1 MLKIKES
8 SCFVW
13 QLKKVNWQNLNLVA
27 VDDKARLKPTK
38 LMKPHTP
45 ASSFVTRLPHVP
57 YFRGATAA
65 RAAPPDPPHD
75 APGGLEFR
83 RVSTAKRRRV
93 SLSVCHATRV
103 TAASNPG
110 GSDGDGDTRA
120 RSSRRGVLMAPFLVA
135 GASILLSAAT
145 ARAEEKAAESP
156 LASAPKPEEPPKKKE
171 EEEVITSRIYD
182 ATVIG
187 EPLAIGKEKGKIWE
201 KLMNARV
208 VYLGEAEQVPVRD
221 DRELELEIVKNL
233 HRRCLVKEKRL
244 SLALEVFPA
253 NLQEPL
259 NQYMDKKYNN
269 AFQILI
275 NA

>member
-1 MLKIKES
+1 M
-8 SCFVW
+8 
-13 QLKKVNWQNLNLVA
+13 
-27 VDDKARLKPTK
+27 T
-38 LMKPHTP
+38 
-45 ASSFVTRLPHVP
+45 
-57 YFRGATAA
+57 
-65 RAAPPDPPHD
+65 
-75 APGGLEFR
+75 
-83 RVSTAKRRRV
+83 
-93 SLSVCHATRV
+93 
-103 TAASNPG
+103 
-110 GSDGDGDTRA
+110 
-120 RSSRRGVLMAPFLVA
+120 PFLVA

-145 ARAEEKAAESP
+145 ATARADEKAAES
-156 LASAPKPEEPPKKKE
+156 APAPAAPEEPPKKKE

-233 HRRCLVKEKRL
+233 HRRCLEKEKLL

-253 NLQEPL
+253 NIQEPL

>member
-1 MLKIKES
+1 M
-8 SCFVW
+8 
-13 QLKKVNWQNLNLVA
+13 
-27 VDDKARLKPTK
+27 T
-38 LMKPHTP
+38 
-45 ASSFVTRLPHVP
+45 
-57 YFRGATAA
+57 
-65 RAAPPDPPHD
+65 
-75 APGGLEFR
+75 
-83 RVSTAKRRRV
+83 
-93 SLSVCHATRV
+93 
-103 TAASNPG
+103 
-110 GSDGDGDTRA
+110 
-120 RSSRRGVLMAPFLVA
+120 PFLVA

-145 ARAEEKAAESP
+145 ATARADEKAAES
-156 LASAPKPEEPPKKKE
+156 APAPAAPEEPPKKKE

-259 NQYMDKKYNN
+259 NQYMDKK
-269 AFQILI
+269 
-275 NA
+275 

>member
-1 MLKIKES
+1 
-8 SCFVW
+8 
-13 QLKKVNWQNLNLVA
+13 
-27 VDDKARLKPTK
+27 
-38 LMKPHTP
+38 MKPHTP

-93 SLSVCHATRV
+93 SLSVCHASRV

-187 EPLAIGKEKGKIWE
+187 EPLAIGKEKGKVWE

-233 HRRCLVKEKRL
+233 HRRCLEKEKLL

-259 NQYMDKKYNN
+259 NQYMDKK
-269 AFQILI
+269 
-275 NA
+275 

>member
-1 MLKIKES
+1 MTPPEASNSDASRHPNAAS
-8 SCFVW
+8 STSPSAT
-13 QLKKVNWQNLNLVA
+13 LVA
-27 VDDKARLKPTK
+27 SP
-38 LMKPHTP
+38 
-45 ASSFVTRLPHVP
+45 
-57 YFRGATAA
+57 
-65 RAAPPDPPHD
+65 
-75 APGGLEFR
+75 
-83 RVSTAKRRRV
+83 RRRIPAV
-93 SLSVCHATRV
+93 
-103 TAASNPG
+103 
-110 GSDGDGDTRA
+110 
-120 RSSRRGVLMAPFLVA
+120 
-135 GASILLSAAT
+135 
-145 ARAEEKAAESP
+145 
-156 LASAPKPEEPPKKKE
+156 
-171 EEEVITSRIYD
+171 

-233 HRRCLVKEKRL
+233 HRRCLEKEKRL